1 MVRAYHGSAQA
12 ATLIAVSINTMTKPT
27 PESQSAQPS
36 VKNDADLSRGL
47 SPQLASALAG
57 KFLVFDGPDGSG
69 KSTQLTKFLSATKE
83 AGIAVTEVR
92 EPGGT
97 EIGEKIRD
105 ALLEHLD
112 REEMSLRCEML
123 LYMASRAQLC
133 EQIVEPALKRGD
145 LVVADRFVAST
156 FAYQGAAGGIP
167 YSEIEMAAKIAM
179 QGITPDATLIFD
191 VDQRTAASR
200 LNPLLDRMEA
210 KGAIFHAKVRDGYR
224 SLVESDHDAKR
235 YLRVDA
241 KGSPDEVF
249 ANIKSVLEARFLD

>member
-1 MVRAYHGSAQA
+1 
-12 ATLIAVSINTMTKPT
+12 MTKPIEEPANPPKST
-27 PESQSAQPS
+27 AQSR
-36 VKNDADLSRGL
+36 DLS
-47 SPQLASALAG
+47 PELASALRG

-69 KSTQLTKFLSATKE
+69 KSTQLSMFLDATKR
-83 AGIAVTEVR
+83 AGITVAEVR

-133 EQIVEPALKRGD
+133 EQVIDPALKRGD

-156 FAYQGAAGGIP
+156 YAYQGAAGGIP
-167 YSEIEMAAKIAM
+167 NEEIAAAAKIAM
-179 QGITPDATLIFD
+179 QGVEPDATLIFD
-191 VDQRTAASR
+191 VDQETAASR

-210 KGAIFHAKVRDGYR
+210 KGAQFHAMVRQGYR
-224 SLVESDHDAKR
+224 SLIESDPDAKR
-235 YLRVDA
+235 YLGVDA
-241 KGSPDEVF
+241 TGSPDEVF
-249 ANIKSVLEARFLD
+249 GNIKSALEARFLDR

>member
-1 MVRAYHGSAQA
+1 MP
-12 ATLIAVSINTMTKPT
+12 ITMPEPT
-27 PESQSAQPS
+27 PKSEHIPEKSDDLSPDLS
-36 VKNDADLSRGL
+36 ADLID
-47 SPQLASALAG
+47 ALAG

-69 KSTQLTKFLSATKE
+69 KSTQLTMFLNATKR
-83 AGIAVTEVR
+83 AGISVTEVR

-133 EQIVEPALKRGD
+133 EQIVGPALKRGD

-156 FAYQGAAGGIP
+156 YAYQGSAGGIP
-167 YSEIEMAAKIAM
+167 VDEITTAAKIAM
-179 QGITPDATLIFD
+179 QDISPDATLIFD
-191 VDQRTAASR
+191 VDQKTAASR

-210 KGAIFHAKVRDGYR
+210 KGAAFHTKVRQGYYD
-224 SLVESDHDAKR
+224 LLDSDPDSQR

-241 KGSPDEVF
+241 TGKPGEVF
-249 ANIKSVLEARFLD
+249 ANIKSVLEARFLDR

>member
-1 MVRAYHGSAQA
+1 MP
-12 ATLIAVSINTMTKPT
+12 ITMPDPT
-27 PESQSAQPS
+27 PQSRGIPEKS
-36 VKNDADLSRGL
+36 DDLSPDL
-47 SPQLASALAG
+47 SPELIDALAG

-69 KSTQLTKFLSATKE
+69 KSTQLTMFLNATKR
-83 AGIAVTEVR
+83 AGISVTEVR

-133 EQIVEPALKRGD
+133 EQIVGPALKRGD

-156 FAYQGAAGGIP
+156 YAYQGSAGGIP
-167 YSEIEMAAKIAM
+167 VDEISTAAKIAM
-179 QGITPDATLIFD
+179 QDIVPDATLIFD
-191 VDQRTAASR
+191 VDQKTAASR

-210 KGAIFHAKVRDGYR
+210 KGASFHAKVRQGYYD
-224 SLVESDHDAKR
+224 LLDADPDAKR

-241 KGSPDEVF
+241 MGKPNEVF
-249 ANIKSVLEARFLD
+249 ASIKAVLERRFLDR

>member
-1 MVRAYHGSAQA
+1 
-12 ATLIAVSINTMTKPT
+12 MTKSSKPDHT
-27 PESQSAQPS
+27 SEHKAH
-36 VKNDADLSRGL
+36 DLSR
-47 SPQLASALAG
+47 ALADALQG

-69 KSTQLTKFLSATKE
+69 KSTQLKLFLAATKRAE
-83 AGIAVTEVR
+83 IKVTEVR

-133 EQIVEPALKRGD
+133 EQVIRPALAKGD
-145 LVVADRFVAST
+145 LIVADRFVAST
-156 FAYQGAAGGIP
+156 YAYQGAAGGIP
-167 YSEIEMAAKIAM
+167 NAEIEAAAKIAM
-179 QGITPDATLIFD
+179 QGIEPDATLIFD
-191 VDQRTAASR
+191 VDQETAASR

-210 KGAIFHAKVRDGYR
+210 KGAAFHAKVRQGYR
-224 SLVESDHDAKR
+224 SLIESDPQSRR

-241 KGSPDEVF
+241 KGTPDDVF
-249 ANIKSVLEARFLD
+249 SNIQAVLTKRFVTE

>member
-1 MVRAYHGSAQA
+1 
-12 ATLIAVSINTMTKPT
+12 MTKPIEDPANPPKNT
-27 PESQSAQPS
+27 APS
-36 VKNDADLSRGL
+36 RDLSPEL
-47 SPQLASALAG
+47 SSALKG

-69 KSTQLTKFLSATKE
+69 KSTQLSMFLDATTR
-83 AGIAVTEVR
+83 AGITVTEVR

-133 EQIVEPALKRGD
+133 EQVVDPALKRGD

-156 FAYQGAAGGIP
+156 YAYQGAAGGIP
-167 YSEIEMAAKIAM
+167 FEEIESAAQIAM
-179 QGITPDATLIFD
+179 QGVVPDATLIFD
-191 VDQRTAASR
+191 VDQETAASR

-210 KGAIFHAKVRDGYR
+210 KGAAFHTMVRQGYR
-224 SLVESDHDAKR
+224 TLIESDPDAMR
-235 YLRVDA
+235 YLGVDA
-241 KGSPDEVF
+241 TGSPDQVF
-249 ANIKSVLEARFLD
+249 GNIKSVLEARFLDH

>member
-1 MVRAYHGSAQA
+1 
-12 ATLIAVSINTMTKPT
+12 MTKPT
-27 PESQSAQPS
+27 QESQADPS
-36 VKNDADLSRGL
+36 RAEHSRDLS
-47 SPQLASALAG
+47 PELADALRG

-69 KSTQLTKFLSATKE
+69 KSTQLTRFLAATKR
-83 AGIAVTEVR
+83 AGINVAEVR

-133 EQIVEPALKRGD
+133 EQVIDPALKKGD

-156 FAYQGAAGGIP
+156 YAYQGAAGGIP
-167 YSEIEMAAKIAM
+167 FEEIEAAAKIAM
-179 QGITPDATLIFD
+179 YGVEPDATLIFD
-191 VDQRTAASR
+191 VDQETAASR

-210 KGAIFHAKVRDGYR
+210 KGAQFHARVREGYR
-224 SLVESDHDAKR
+224 SLVESDPEGKR
-235 YLRVDA
+235 YLKVDA
-241 KGSPDEVF
+241 KGTPDEVF
-249 ANIKSVLEARFLD
+249 ANIKSVLTRRFLDSNAAASTD

>member
-1 MVRAYHGSAQA
+1 MP
-12 ATLIAVSINTMTKPT
+12 ITMPEPT
-27 PESQSAQPS
+27 S
-36 VKNDADLSRGL
+36 KNEQLPIILDDLSPEL
-47 SPQLASALAG
+47 ISALAG

-69 KSTQLTKFLSATKE
+69 KSTQLTMFLNATKR
-83 AGIAVTEVR
+83 AGISVTEVR

-112 REEMSLRCEML
+112 RDVMSLRCEML

-133 EQIVEPALKRGD
+133 EQVVGPALKRGD

-156 FAYQGAAGGIP
+156 YAYQGSAGGIP
-167 YSEIEMAAKIAM
+167 VDEITTAAKIAM
-179 QGITPDATLIFD
+179 QEISPDATLIFD
-191 VDQRTAASR
+191 VDQKTAASR

-210 KGAIFHAKVRDGYR
+210 KGAAFHAKVRQGYYD
-224 SLVESDHDAKR
+224 LLDSDPDSQR

-241 KGSPDEVF
+241 TGKPGEVF
-249 ANIKSVLEARFLD
+249 ANIKSVLEARFLDR

>member
-1 MVRAYHGSAQA
+1 MP
-12 ATLIAVSINTMTKPT
+12 ITMPEPT
-27 PESQSAQPS
+27 P
-36 VKNDADLSRGL
+36 KNEQVPCKSTEKPDDLSPEL
-47 SPQLASALAG
+47 ISALAG

-69 KSTQLTKFLSATKE
+69 KSTQLTMFLNATKR
-83 AGIAVTEVR
+83 AGISVTEVR

-156 FAYQGAAGGIP
+156 YAYQGSAGGIP
-167 YSEIEMAAKIAM
+167 IDEIATAAKIAM
-179 QGITPDATLIFD
+179 QGIATDATLIFD
-191 VDQRTAASR
+191 VDQKTAASR

-210 KGAIFHAKVRDGYR
+210 KGASFHAKVRQGYYD
-224 SLVESDHDAKR
+224 LLDSDPDAQR

-241 KGSPDEVF
+241 TGKPDEVF
-249 ANIKSVLEARFLD
+249 ANIKSVLKARFLDR

>member
-1 MVRAYHGSAQA
+1 
-12 ATLIAVSINTMTKPT
+12 MTRTSGNQPT
-27 PESQSAQPS
+27 PSHRGGDLPS
-36 VKNDADLSRGL
+36 ELVT
-47 SPQLASALAG
+47 ALAG
-57 KFLVFDGPDGSG
+57 RFLVFDGPDGSG
-69 KSTQLTKFLSATKE
+69 KSTQLKRFLAATKR
-83 AGIAVTEVR
+83 ADIRVTEVR

-133 EQIVEPALKRGD
+133 EQVIGPALARGD

-156 FAYQGAAGGIP
+156 YAYQGAAGGIP
-167 YSEIEMAAKIAM
+167 DEEIAAAAKIAM
-179 QGITPDATLIFD
+179 QGVTPDATLIFD
-191 VDQRTAASR
+191 VDQETAASR

-210 KGAIFHAKVRDGYR
+210 KGAAFHAKVRQGYKNLIDRDGDER
-224 SLVESDHDAKR
+224 R

-241 KGSPDEVF
+241 RGSEDEVF
-249 ANIKSVLEARFLD
+249 ANIIAVLSDRFVAC

>member
-1 MVRAYHGSAQA
+1 
-12 ATLIAVSINTMTKPT
+12 MTNPSK
-27 PESQSAQPS
+27 EST
-36 VKNDADLSRGL
+36 DAHANAESSRDLS
-47 SPQLASALAG
+47 PELANALAG

-69 KSTQLTKFLSATKE
+69 KSTQLTMFLDATKR
-83 AGIAVTEVR
+83 AGITVTEVR

-133 EQIVEPALKRGD
+133 EQIIDPALKRGD

-156 FAYQGAAGGIP
+156 YAYQGSAGGIP
-167 YSEIEMAAKIAM
+167 SAEIEAAAKIAM
-179 QGITPDATLIFD
+179 QSIAPDATLIFD
-191 VDQRTAASR
+191 VDQETAASR

-210 KGAIFHAKVRDGYR
+210 KGAAFHSRVRDGYR
-224 SLVESDHDAKR
+224 ALIESDPDAKR
-235 YLRVDA
+235 YLGVDA
-241 KGSPDEVF
+241 TGSPDAVF
-249 ANIKSVLEARFLD
+249 ANIKSVLKARFLDR